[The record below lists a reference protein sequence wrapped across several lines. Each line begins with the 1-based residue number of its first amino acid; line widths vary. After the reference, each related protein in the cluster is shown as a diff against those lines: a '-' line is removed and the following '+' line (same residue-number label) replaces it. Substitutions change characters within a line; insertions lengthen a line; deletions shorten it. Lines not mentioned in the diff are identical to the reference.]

1 MDLIVNPVLVIP
13 SNELHWR
20 FSRSSGSGGQNINKT
35 DTRVKLSFN
44 IEKSK
49 ALTSYQKHQITKQ
62 LSDQIVNA
70 TITVITQEH
79 RTQYKNRKLALMR
92 LGILLEKALE
102 PPPKARKTTKPTK
115 SSQRRRVNSKKKHGE
130 KKQSR
135 GRKTM
140 IEEF

>member
-13 SNELHWR
+13 ANELHWR

-35 DTRVKLSFN
+35 DTRVNLSFN

-92 LGILLEKALE
+92 LGILLGKALE
-102 PPPKARKTTKPTK
+102 PPPKARKTTKPTN
-115 SSQRRRVNSKKKHGE
+115 SSQQRRIDSKKKQGE

-135 GRKTM
+135 RNKKIG
-140 IEEF
+140 EEF

>member
-1 MDLIVNPVLVIP
+1 MDLIVNPALVIP
-13 SNELHWR
+13 SNELYWR

-35 DTRVKLSFN
+35 DTRVNLSFN
-44 IEKSK
+44 IEKSN
-49 ALTSYQKHQITKQ
+49 ALTSDQKHQITKQ

-102 PPPKARKTTKPTK
+102 PPPKARKNTKPTK
-115 SSQRRRVNSKKKHGE
+115 SSQRRRVNSKK
-130 KKQSR
+130 
-135 GRKTM
+135 
-140 IEEF
+140 

>member
-35 DTRVKLSFN
+35 DTRVNLSFN

-62 LSDQIVNA
+62 LSEQIVNA

-92 LGILLEKALE
+92 LGILLGKALE

-115 SSQRRRVNSKKKHGE
+115 SSQRRRVNSKKKHGR

-135 GRKTM
+135 GRETM

>member
-13 SNELHWR
+13 SSELHWR

-35 DTRVKLSFN
+35 DTRVNLSFN

>member
-13 SNELHWR
+13 SSELHWR

-35 DTRVKLSFN
+35 DTRVNLSFD

-62 LSDQIVNA
+62 LRDQIVNS
-70 TITVITQEH
+70 TITVISQEH

>member
-35 DTRVKLSFN
+35 DTRVNLSFN

-140 IEEF
+140 LEEF

>member
-35 DTRVKLSFN
+35 DTRVNLSFN

-62 LSDQIVNA
+62 LSEQIVNA
-70 TITVITQEH
+70 TITVVTQEH

-92 LGILLEKALE
+92 LGILLGKALE
-102 PPPKARKTTKPTK
+102 PPPKARKPTKPTK
-115 SSQRRRVNSKKKHGE
+115 SSQRRRVNSKKKHGK
-130 KKQSR
+130 KKQIR
-135 GRKTM
+135 GKKPM

>member
-1 MDLIVNPVLVIP
+1 MDLIINPVLVIP

-35 DTRVKLSFN
+35 DTRVNLSFN
-44 IEKSK
+44 IKNSK
-49 ALTSYQKHQITKQ
+49 ALTSYQKHQVTRQ
-62 LSDQIVNA
+62 LNDKLVNS

-92 LGILLEKALE
+92 LGILLGKALE
-102 PPPKARKTTKPTK
+102 PPPKARKATKPKK
-115 SSQRRRVNSKKKHGE
+115 SSQRRRINSKKKHGK

-135 GRKTM
+135 GRKTI

>member
-35 DTRVKLSFN
+35 DTRVNLSFN

-62 LSDQIVNA
+62 LSEQIVNA

-92 LGILLEKALE
+92 LGILLGKALE

-135 GRKTM
+135 GRKAM

>member
-35 DTRVKLSFN
+35 DTRVNLSFN

-92 LGILLEKALE
+92 LGILLGKALE

-140 IEEF
+140 LEEF

>member
-35 DTRVKLSFN
+35 DTRVNLSFN

-62 LSDQIVNA
+62 LSDQIVNT

-115 SSQRRRVNSKKKHGE
+115 SSQRRRVNSKKKHGR

-135 GRKTM
+135 GRETM

>member
-35 DTRVKLSFN
+35 DTRVNLSFN

-92 LGILLEKALE
+92 LGILLGKALE

-115 SSQRRRVNSKKKHGE
+115 SSQRRRVNSKKKHGR

-135 GRKTM
+135 GRETM

>member
-1 MDLIVNPVLVIP
+1 MDLIVNPGLVIP

-35 DTRVKLSFN
+35 DTRVNLSFN
-44 IEKSK
+44 IKKSK

-62 LSDQIVNA
+62 LSDQMVNA
-70 TITVITQEH
+70 KITVITQEH
-79 RTQYKNRKLALMR
+79 RTQYKNRKLALIR
-92 LGILLEKALE
+92 LGILLRKALE
-102 PPPKARKTTKPTK
+102 PHPKARKATQPTK
-115 SSQRRRVNSKKKHGE
+115 SSQRKRINSKKKHGE

-135 GRKTM
+135 GRKTI

>member
-35 DTRVKLSFN
+35 DTRVNLSFN

-70 TITVITQEH
+70 TITVITQEQ

-92 LGILLEKALE
+92 LGILLKKALE
-102 PPPKARKTTKPTK
+102 PPPKARKATKPTK
-115 SSQRRRVNSKKKHGE
+115 SSQRRRVNSKKKHG
-130 KKQSR
+130 KKKLSR
-135 GRKTM
+135 GKKTM
-140 IEEF
+140 LEEF

>member
-1 MDLIVNPVLVIP
+1 MDLIVNPALVIP

-35 DTRVKLSFN
+35 DTRVNLSFN

-49 ALTSYQKHQITKQ
+49 ALTSYQKHRITKQ
-62 LSDQIVNA
+62 LSNQIVNT
-70 TITVITQEH
+70 TITVITQEN

-115 SSQRRRVNSKKKHGE
+115 SSQRKRVNSKRKHGE

-135 GRKTM
+135 RVKTM

>member
-35 DTRVKLSFN
+35 DTRVNLSFN

-70 TITVITQEH
+70 TITVISQEH

-115 SSQRRRVNSKKKHGE
+115 SSQKRRVNSKKKHGE

>member
-35 DTRVKLSFN
+35 DTRVNLSFN

-115 SSQRRRVNSKKKHGE
+115 SSQRRRVNSKKKHGR

-135 GRKTM
+135 GRETM

>member
-13 SNELHWR
+13 SSELHWR

-35 DTRVKLSFN
+35 DTRVNLSFN

-62 LSDQIVNA
+62 LSNQIVSA

-102 PPPKARKTTKPTK
+102 PPPKARKATKPTK

-130 KKQSR
+130 KKLSR

>member
-35 DTRVKLSFN
+35 DTRVNLSFN

-92 LGILLEKALE
+92 LRIILKEALA
-102 PPPKARKTTKPTK
+102 PLPKARKATKPTK
-115 SSQRRRVNSKKKHGE
+115 SSQRKRVNSKKKHGE
-130 KKQSR
+130 KKQRR

>member
-35 DTRVKLSFN
+35 DTRVNLSFN

>member
-35 DTRVKLSFN
+35 DTRVNLSFN

-92 LGILLEKALE
+92 LGILLGKALE

-115 SSQRRRVNSKKKHGE
+115 SSQRRRVNSKKKHGR

-135 GRKTM
+135 VRETM

>member
-35 DTRVKLSFN
+35 DTRVNLSFN

-92 LGILLEKALE
+92 LGILLGKALE

>member
-35 DTRVKLSFN
+35 DTRVNLSFN

-62 LSDQIVNA
+62 LSDQILNA

-92 LGILLEKALE
+92 LGRLLEKALE

-140 IEEF
+140 IDEL

>member
-35 DTRVKLSFN
+35 DTRVNLSFN
-44 IEKSK
+44 IKNSK
-49 ALTSYQKHQITKQ
+49 ALTSYQKHQATKQ
-62 LSDQIVNA
+62 LNDKIVNS

-92 LGILLEKALE
+92 LGIIIGKALE
-102 PPPKARKTTKPTK
+102 PPPKERKATKPTK
-115 SSQRRRVNSKKKHGE
+115 SSQRRRINSKKKHGE

-135 GRKTM
+135 GRQTI